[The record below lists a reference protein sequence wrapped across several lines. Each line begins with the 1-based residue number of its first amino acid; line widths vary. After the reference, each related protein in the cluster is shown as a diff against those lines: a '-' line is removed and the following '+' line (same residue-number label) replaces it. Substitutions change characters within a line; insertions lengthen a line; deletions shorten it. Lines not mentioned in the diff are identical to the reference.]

1 MERNKYNKAA
11 RLVERIEALNYIC
24 EIEDIDRC
32 GLVFDKGGG
41 CFLHVDKVL
50 YSKVQELC
58 KTLKEELEKEFE
70 EL

>member
-41 CFLHVDKVL
+41 FFYTWIKYYIVKFKNSVRH
-50 YSKVQELC
+50 
-58 KTLKEELEKEFE
+58 
-70 EL
+70 